1 VSSANASGRCPV
13 CTVSRSRASLRALA
27 GGDSCFHDGVPRFR
41 VATALA
47 FLLFGTALGAWTA
60 RIPAIKHDLGLTDGK
75 LSLALLAFAAGAIA
89 GMQVT
94 GRLVDRLGA
103 STVLFPLAVLEAA
116 GLISTALA
124 PALWVL
130 AVALFGFGLVHG
142 GLNIAMNANGV
153 EVQREMGRPVITSF
167 HATYSI
173 GGFLGA
179 LLGGLFAYW
188 NATPLVTFVWVGLL
202 VVLLAVWCR
211 LWLLPSPPTP
221 VVVSGDP
228 SGPSRSSGAGSSGAG
243 RVSGVLFL
251 GVLAFCC
258 LVGEGAAA
266 DWSTVYVRDSLGGT
280 PGFAAAA
287 YGAFALA
294 MMGGRMVGDR
304 LAARF
309 GAVDLVR
316 YSALLAAFGL
326 VLAVAVAV
334 PWSGV
339 VGFGCL
345 GAGLAC
351 IAPQVFSAAGN
362 RNPARAGQALARV
375 AGMGYAGFLVG
386 PVVIG
391 ALAEISSLRWA
402 LIVPVVLTGFVA
414 LSAVALSTPRVPA
427 PSALSPR

>member
-1 VSSANASGRCPV
+1 M
-13 CTVSRSRASLRALA
+13 TSRARI
-27 GGDSCFHDGVPRFR
+27 
-41 VATALA
+41 ATSLA

-60 RIPAIKHDLGLTDGK
+60 RIPAIKQDLGLTDGR
-75 LSLALLAFAAGAIA
+75 LSLALLAFAAGAIS
-89 GMQVT
+89 GMQVA
-94 GRLVDRLGA
+94 GRVVDRVGA
-103 STVLFPLAVLEAA
+103 STVLFPLAFLEAF

-124 PALWVL
+124 PSL
-130 AVALFGFGLVHG
+130 AWLAAALFGFGLVHG

-153 EVQREMGRPVITSF
+153 EVQRVMGKPIITSF

-179 LLGGLFAYW
+179 LLGGLFAYLG
-188 NATPLVTFVWVGLL
+188 ATPLTTFVWVGGL
-202 VVLLAVWCR
+202 VLVLALWSR
-211 LWLLPSPPTP
+211 LWLLPSSSA
-221 VVVSGDP
+221 SGGLGAAGDPDP
-228 SGPSRSSGAGSSGAG
+228 SGDASG

-258 LVGEGAAA
+258 LVGEGTAA
-266 DWSTVYVRDSLGGT
+266 DWSTVYVRDTLGGT

-287 YGAFALA
+287 YAAFSLA
-294 MMGGRMVGDR
+294 MMAGRLVGDR

-309 GAVDLVR
+309 GAVALVR
-316 YSALLAAFGL
+316 YSALLALFGL
-326 VLAVAVAV
+326 LLAVLVPV

-339 VGFGCL
+339 IGFGCL

-362 RNPARAGQALARV
+362 RNPARAGRALARV

-391 ALAEISSLRWA
+391 AAAQISSLRWA
-402 LIVPVVLTGFVA
+402 LLVPVVLTGFVA
-414 LSAVALSTPRVPA
+414 LSAVALGTPRTGA
-427 PSALSPR
+427 PSALSAR

>member
-1 VSSANASGRCPV
+1 LDGRV
-13 CTVSRSRASLRALA
+13 LSRARI
-27 GGDSCFHDGVPRFR
+27 
-41 VATALA
+41 ATALA

-60 RIPAIKHDLGLTDGK
+60 RIPAIKHDLGLSDGK
-75 LSLALLAFAAGAIA
+75 LSVALLAFAAGAIT
-89 GMQVT
+89 GMQVA
-94 GRLVDRLGA
+94 GRVIDRVGA
-103 STVLFPLAVLEAA
+103 STVLFPCALLEAA
-116 GLISTALA
+116 GLVSTALA
-124 PALWVL
+124 PSLVL
-130 AVALFGFGLVHG
+130 LSCALFGFGLVHG
-142 GLNIAMNANGV
+142 ALNIAMNANGV
-153 EVQREMGRPVITSF
+153 EVQRAMGRPIITSF

-179 LLGGLFAYW
+179 FLGGLFAQRG
-188 NATPLVTFVWVGLL
+188 ATPLTTFLWVGLL
-202 VVLLAVWCR
+202 VVVLAVWSR
-211 LWLLPSPPTP
+211 IWLLPSTP
-221 VVVSGDP
+221 ASSDDP
-228 SGPSRSSGAGSSGAG
+228 SSDAAAA

-266 DWSTVYVRDSLGGT
+266 DWSTVYVRDSLGGA

-287 YGAFALA
+287 YAAFSLA
-294 MMGGRMVGDR
+294 MMGGRLVGDR

-309 GAVDLVR
+309 GAVGLVR
-316 YSALLAAFGL
+316 VSALLAAFGL
-326 VLAVAVAV
+326 ILAIVV
-334 PWSGV
+334 PAPWAGV

-386 PVVIG
+386 PVLIG
-391 ALAEISSLRWA
+391 GLAQISTLRWA